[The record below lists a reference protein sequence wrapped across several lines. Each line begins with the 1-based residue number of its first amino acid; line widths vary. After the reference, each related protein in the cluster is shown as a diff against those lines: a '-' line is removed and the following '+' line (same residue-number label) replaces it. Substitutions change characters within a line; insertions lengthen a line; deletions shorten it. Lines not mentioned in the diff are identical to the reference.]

1 MKDKLVSQYKV
12 HTSLGILHYNVI
24 AASVLMKI
32 TMLCLNVFVY
42 KLKEE
47 LMTQWKF
54 HTVGGDYAHQRER
67 WAAHQ
72 LN

>member
-47 LMTQWKF
+47 LMTQ
-54 HTVGGDYAHQRER
+54 
-67 WAAHQ
+67 
-72 LN
+72 